1 MTRVVLAYSGGLD
14 TSIGVRWLKEEKGYD
29 VVAVAVDIGQPEDW
43 DQVLERGQLAGAEE
57 VRIIDAKRRLADEFL
72 APAIKANAL
81 YEGKYPLVAGLSRPL
96 IADEVVQVAREVGAE
111 AVAHGC
117 TGKGNDQVRFE
128 VTFASRAPDLKIVA
142 PIREAQISRAQSVA
156 WAQEWG
162 IPIASVAG
170 SYSIDENMW
179 GRCCECGPIE
189 DPWNPPP
196 DDAFARTA
204 HPSKRPSEP
213 AEVTIAFERGVPV
226 AIDGAAMSLDRI
238 IKTIDEL
245 AGSYGYGRL
254 DMIENRR
261 VGIKSREVYEV
272 PGALSLI
279 TAHQALEDLNLE
291 RDLGHFK
298 PLLEQR
304 FAELTYDG
312 LWFSPLMGAIQGF
325 VDQSQENVT
334 GEVRLQYNPG
344 TMMVVGRRSDLALY
358 DEDLATYGD
367 SDSFNHDDAEG
378 FVRLWGLSL
387 KTWAARQ
394 KPPEARKG

>member
-1 MTRVVLAYSGGLD
+1 MKRVVLAYSGGLD
-14 TSIGVRWLKEEKGYD
+14 TSVAIRWLKDDLDYEVY
-29 VVAVAVDIGQPEDW
+29 AVSADIGQPEDW
-43 DQVLERGQLAGAEE
+43 DQVRERGDLAGATE
-57 VRIIDAKRRLADEFL
+57 VRIVDAKDRFADEFL

-96 IADEVVQVAREVGAE
+96 IADEVVKVAREVGAE

-128 VTFASRAPDLKIVA
+128 VTFLSRAPDLKIIA
-142 PIREAQISRAQSVA
+142 PMREAQISRTQALS
-156 WAQEWG
+156 WAAEWG
-162 IPIASVAG
+162 IPVANVAT

-179 GRCCECGPIE
+179 GRCSECGPIE

-204 HPSKRPSEP
+204 PPEKRPSES
-213 AEVTIAFERGVPV
+213 AELTIGFERGIPV
-226 AIDGAAMSLDRI
+226 SLDGQRL
-238 IKTIDEL
+238 KLADLLKRVDDL
-245 AGSYGYGRL
+245 AGSYGYGRI

-272 PGALSLI
+272 PGGLSLI
-279 TAHQALEDLNLE
+279 GAHQALEDLNLE

-298 PLLEQR
+298 PLLEKR

-312 LWFSPLMGAIQGF
+312 LWFSPLMGAINAF
-325 VDQSQENVT
+325 VDQSQIAVT
-334 GEVRLQYNPG
+334 GEVRVQYDPG
-344 TMMVVGRRSDLALY
+344 TMMIVGRRSELALY
-358 DEDLATYGD
+358 DEALATYGEE
-367 SDSFNHDDAEG
+367 DSFDHTHAEG

-387 KTWAARQ
+387 KTWSAKQ
-394 KPPEARKG
+394 GGL